1 MLSNNIKQILS
12 ENDPVFIIDSINEL
26 CEFPGH
32 SWIKDVIDH
41 APLSIVSVEKQG
53 RIIAELNRREKIA
66 REKLLHI
73 YKAV

>member
-1 MLSNNIKQILS
+1 MLSAKLKEILS
-12 ENDPVFIIDSINEL
+12 NDDPVFIIDSINEL
-26 CEFPGH
+26 CEFPNY

-53 RIIAELNRREKIA
+53 RILAELKRREKIN

-73 YKAV
+73 YKG

>member
-1 MLSNNIKQILS
+1 MLSANLKEILS

-26 CEFPGH
+26 CEFPSY

-41 APLSIVSVEKQG
+41 APLSIVSVDKQG
-53 RIIAELNRREKIA
+53 RILAELKRREKIA

-73 YKAV
+73 YKG